1 MGQPN
6 HFRRKSISA
15 QTTKVLVVDDDQSL
29 VAFVRT
35 ALEVEEEYEVID
47 ADNGLT
53 GLSRAYE
60 DTPDLI
66 ILDVY
71 LPGESGFF
79 VLRNLKS
86 NSKTKDIPVVMLTGI
101 GRRLGIVF
109 STRDFYD
116 FLGVEPDA
124 YLEKPVDPI
133 FLRLVTGRLLGM
145 DPAVNG
151 SEAQKN

>member
-1 MGQPN
+1 MRQPN
-6 HFRRKSISA
+6 HFRRKSIIA
-15 QTTKVLVVDDDQSL
+15 QPKKVLVVDDDQSL

-35 ALEVEEEYEVID
+35 ALEVEEYEVID
-47 ADNGLT
+47 ADDGLT
-53 GLSRAYE
+53 GLSRAHE

-86 NSKTKDIPVVMLTGI
+86 DSKTKDIPVV
-101 GRRLGIVF
+101 IVF

-151 SEAQKN
+151 PEAQKN

>member
-1 MGQPN
+1 MRQPN

-15 QTTKVLVVDDDQSL
+15 RPKKVLVVDDDQSL

-35 ALEVEEEYEVID
+35 ALEAEEYEVID
-47 ADNGLT
+47 ADDGLT
-53 GLSRAYE
+53 GLSRAHE
-60 DTPDLI
+60 DVPDLI

-86 NSKTKDIPVVMLTGI
+86 DSKTKDIPVVMLTGI

-151 SEAQKN
+151 PEAQKN

>member
-15 QTTKVLVVDDDQSL
+15 QPKKVLVVDDDQSL

-35 ALEVEEEYEVID
+35 ALEVEEYEVID
-47 ADNGLT
+47 ADDGLT
-53 GLSRAYE
+53 GLSRAHE

-109 STRDFYD
+109 STRDFHD

-145 DPAVNG
+145 DPAVNDP
-151 SEAQKN
+151 EARKN

>member
-1 MGQPN
+1 MRQPN

-15 QTTKVLVVDDDQSL
+15 QPKKVLVVDDDQSM
-29 VAFVRT
+29 VTFVRT
-35 ALEVEEEYEVID
+35 ALEVEEYEVID
-47 ADNGLT
+47 ADDGLT
-53 GLSRAYE
+53 GLSRAHE
-60 DTPDLI
+60 DAPDLI

-86 NSKTKDIPVVMLTGI
+86 DSKTKDIPVVMLTGI

-151 SEAQKN
+151 PGARNN

>member
-1 MGQPN
+1 MRQPN
-6 HFRRKSISA
+6 HFRRKSINA
-15 QTTKVLVVDDDQSL
+15 QPKKVLVVDDDQSL

-35 ALEVEEEYEVID
+35 ALEVEEYEVID
-47 ADNGLT
+47 ADDGLT
-53 GLSRAYE
+53 GLSRAHE
-60 DTPDLI
+60 DVPDLI

-86 NSKTKDIPVVMLTGI
+86 DSKTKDIPVVMLTGI

-133 FLRLVTGRLLGM
+133 FLRLVTSRLLGM

-151 SEAQKN
+151 PEAQKN